1 MCFKW
6 KSEKKKNILIKN
18 QLQTHISMILM
29 CYSITLSS
37 RWCSRQLSMLSIII
51 IIIII
56 STTKAVRDKLRQS
69 RDSRYYSW
77 GSADTAVDVLLT
89 QELLVLCFILNET
102 FLTIPWTRTRGST
115 YEYPWKMTLCA
126 ATVSTKLA
134 GNLSSIQQPG
144 LCLRSTSLIRVW
156 ALVSGFSPDLCRQN
170 WNNLGRRRILNKGK
184 VSKQ

>member
-1 MCFKW
+1 MCVLN
-6 KSEKKKNILIKN
+6 ENQRKKKNILIKN

-29 CYSITLSS
+29 CYSITLSR
-37 RWCSRQLSMLSIII
+37 RWRSRQLSMLSIII
-51 IIIII
+51 IIII
-56 STTKAVRDKLRQS
+56 TTKAVRDKLRQS